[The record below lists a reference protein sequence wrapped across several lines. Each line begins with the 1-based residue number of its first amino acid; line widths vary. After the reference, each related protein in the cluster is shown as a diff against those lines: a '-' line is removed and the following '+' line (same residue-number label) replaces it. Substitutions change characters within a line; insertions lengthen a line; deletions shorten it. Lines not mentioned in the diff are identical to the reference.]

1 MFTTRTTVGAS
12 VLAAAFV
19 LAAVPASAQAQS
31 QAPAA
36 AACRQIVITGSN
48 VGVREF
54 AFNNGQVLQTR
65 KTGSVLTSCQFLRGN
80 GSNGYTPKCGAS
92 GYNWYQVNIKP
103 TRDEIGLVVTKGY
116 VPATCARVR

>member
-1 MFTTRTTVGAS
+1 MLTTRTTIAAP

-19 LAAVPASAQAQS
+19 LITVPASAQAQS

-36 AACRQIVITGSN
+36 SACRQIVITGSN

-54 AFNNGQVLQTR
+54 AHNNAQVLQTR
-65 KTGSVLTSCQFLRGN
+65 KTKSVLTSCQFVRGN
-80 GSNGYTPKCGAS
+80 GSNSYTPKCGAS
-92 GYNWYQVNIKP
+92 GRNWFQVNIKP
-103 TRDEIGLVVTKGY
+103 TRDEVGFEVNKGY